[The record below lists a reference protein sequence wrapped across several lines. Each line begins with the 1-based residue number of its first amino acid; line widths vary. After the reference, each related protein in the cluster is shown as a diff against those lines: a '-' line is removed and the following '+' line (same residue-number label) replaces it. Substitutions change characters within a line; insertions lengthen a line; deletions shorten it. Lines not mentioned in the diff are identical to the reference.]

1 MRRLTVAAGVAVLV
15 AGLTGF
21 AGTAPASAENGPGAG
36 GSDGPRVSTAAAEA
50 ARAPAVS
57 LIARLT
63 GDQAARKKDGP
74 AEGAQ
79 DGKAVALI
87 KVKGDRV
94 TFALTWNGIG
104 RPARGH
110 LHQGRAGSDGGV
122 KAELFGTAM
131 PASVNSAAGQTSM
144 SSAAL
149 ARRLR
154 TNPGGFYIDLH
165 SEESPGGTLRGQLRL
180 LEKPVNPL
188 SIIRGGKLRALAD
201 GGQEIPADDPG
212 KAGDPD
218 GHSTTFL
225 HPRPDRVDY
234 SMAWVNIGAP
244 LAGHIHEGVLGENG
258 DVRLPLFVTP
268 VPKNIFAISGSVGT
282 PDAELIARLKGSP
295 TNFYSNVHTREFPD
309 GAVRGQLFR

>member
-21 AGTAPASAENGPGAG
+21 AGTAPASAEDGPGA
-36 GSDGPRVSTAAAEA
+36 RVTTAAAEA

-63 GDQAARKKDGP
+63 GDQGVQKKDGS
-74 AEGAQ
+74 AAGAKE
-79 DGKAVALI
+79 GKAVALI

-104 RPARGH
+104 RPTRGH
-110 LHQGRAGSDGGV
+110 LHQGQAGSNGGV

-131 PASVNSAAGQTSM
+131 PASVNSAAGQTTM

-154 TNPGGFYIDLH
+154 TDPGGFSVDLH
-165 SEESPGGTLRGQLRL
+165 SEEFPGGAVRGRLRL
-180 LEKPVNPL
+180 LAKPVNPL
-188 SIIRGGKLRALAD
+188 TIIRGGKLRALAD
-201 GGQEIPADDPG
+201 GGQEVPAGDPG

-225 HPRPDRVDY
+225 HPRTDRVDY

-258 DVRLPLFVTP
+258 DVRIPLFVSP
-268 VPKNIFAISGSVGT
+268 VPKNVFAISGSVAV
-282 PDAELIARLKGSP
+282 PDAETIARIKGSP
-295 TNFYSNVHTREFPD
+295 TGFYANVHTREFPD
-309 GAVRGQLFR
+309 GAVRGQLFH

>member
-1 MRRLTVAAGVAVLV
+1 MRKLTVAAAAAVLV
-15 AGLTGF
+15 AGLIGF
-21 AGTAPASAENGPGAG
+21 AGTTPASAE
-36 GSDGPRVSTAAAEA
+36 DGPDAGDSRGSGVPPATAEA
-50 ARAPAVS
+50 AQAPAVS
-57 LIARLT
+57 LVARLT
-63 GDQAARKKDGP
+63 GDQDGP
-74 AEGAQ
+74 TEGDK
-79 DGKAVALI
+79 DGKAVALV

-104 RPARGH
+104 RPTSGH
-110 LHQGRAGSDGGV
+110 LHQGRAGRNGGV
-122 KAELFGTAM
+122 KAELFGTPM

-144 SSAAL
+144 SAAL
-149 ARRLR
+149 ARQLR
-154 TNPGGFYIDLH
+154 TDPGGFYVDLH
-165 SEESPGGTLRGQLRL
+165 SEEFPGGAVRGRLRI

-201 GGQEIPADDPG
+201 GGQEIPAGDPG

-225 HPRPDRVDY
+225 HPSEDRVDY

-258 DVRLPLFVTP
+258 DVRLALFVSP
-268 VPKNIFAISGSVGT
+268 VPKNVFAISGSVSV
-282 PDAELIARLKGSP
+282 PDAEVIARLKGSP
-295 TNFYSNVHTREFPD
+295 TGFYSNVHTREFPD

>member
-1 MRRLTVAAGVAVLV
+1 MRRLTVAAAAAVLV

-21 AGTAPASAENGPGAG
+21 AGTTPASAEDGPDAG
-36 GSDGPRVSTAAAEA
+36 GSRGAGVSPATAEA
-50 ARAPAVS
+50 AQAPAVS
-57 LIARLT
+57 LVARLT
-63 GDQAARKKDGP
+63 GDQDGP
-74 AEGAQ
+74 TAGDQ
-79 DGKAVALI
+79 DGKAVALV

-104 RPARGH
+104 RPTRGH
-110 LHQGRAGSDGGV
+110 LHRGRPGSDGGV

-144 SSAAL
+144 SSAVL
-149 ARRLR
+149 ARQLR
-154 TNPGGFYIDLH
+154 TDPGGFYVDLH
-165 SEESPGGTLRGQLRL
+165 SEEFPGGAVRGRLRI

-201 GGQEIPADDPG
+201 GGQEVPGDGPG

-225 HPRPDRVDY
+225 HPRTDRVDY

-258 DVRLPLFVTP
+258 DVRLPLFVSP
-268 VPKNIFAISGSVGT
+268 VPKNVFAISGSVSA
-282 PDAELIARLKGSP
+282 PDAEVIARLKGSP
-295 TNFYSNVHTREFPD
+295 TGFYSNVHTREFPD

>member
-1 MRRLTVAAGVAVLV
+1 MRRLTVTAGVAVLV

-21 AGTAPASAENGPGAG
+21 AGTAPASAEDDPGA
-36 GSDGPRVSTAAAEA
+36 RVSTAAAEA

-63 GDQAARKKDGP
+63 GDQGVQKKDGP
-74 AEGAQ
+74 AE

-104 RPARGH
+104 RPARAH
-110 LHQGRAGSDGGV
+110 LHQGRAGRDGGV

-154 TNPGGFYIDLH
+154 TDPGGFYIDLH
-165 SEESPGGTLRGQLRL
+165 SKKSPGGTVRGQLRL
-180 LEKPVNPL
+180 LDKPVNPL

-201 GGQEIPADDPG
+201 GGQEIPADDAG

-268 VPKNIFAISGSVGT
+268 VPKNVFAISGSVST

-295 TNFYSNVHTREFPD
+295 TSFYSDVHTREFPD
-309 GAVRGQLFR
+309 GAVRGQLFL

>member
-21 AGTAPASAENGPGAG
+21 AGTAPASAEDGPGA
-36 GSDGPRVSTAAAEA
+36 RVSTAAAEA

-63 GDQAARKKDGP
+63 GDQGVQKKKGP
-74 AEGAQ
+74 AVGDK

-104 RPARGH
+104 RPTRGH
-110 LHQGRAGSDGGV
+110 LHQGQAGSDGGV

-131 PASVNSAAGQTSM
+131 PASVNSAAGQTTM

-154 TNPGGFYIDLH
+154 TSPESFYVDLH
-165 SEESPGGTLRGQLRL
+165 SEEFPGGAVRGQLRL
-180 LEKPVNPL
+180 LAKPVNPL

-201 GGQEIPADDPG
+201 GGQEVP
-212 KAGDPD
+212 AGDPD

-244 LAGHIHEGVLGENG
+244 LAGHIHEGVLGERG
-258 DVRLPLFVTP
+258 DVRLPLFVSP
-268 VPKNIFAISGSVGT
+268 IPKNVFAISGSVST
-282 PDAELIARLKGSP
+282 SDTELIARLKGSP
-295 TNFYSNVHTREFPD
+295 TSFYSNVRTGEFPD
-309 GAVRGQLFR
+309 GAVRGQLFL

>member
-15 AGLTGF
+15 AGF
-21 AGTAPASAENGPGAG
+21 AGTAPASAEDGPETGGSGGAG
-36 GSDGPRVSTAAAEA
+36 ISTAAAEA

-57 LIARLT
+57 LVARLA
-63 GDQAARKKDGP
+63 GDQDGP
-74 AEGAQ
+74 TRGDR
-79 DGKAVALI
+79 DGRAVALV

-104 RPARGH
+104 RPTGGH
-110 LHQGRAGSDGGV
+110 LHQDRPGSGGGV

-131 PASVNSAAGQTSM
+131 PASVNSAAGQTSV
-144 SSAAL
+144 SSAVL

-154 TNPGGFYIDLH
+154 TDPGGFFIDLH
-165 SEESPGGTLRGQLRL
+165 SEEFPRGAVRGRLRI

-201 GGQEIPADDPG
+201 GGQEVPADDPG
-212 KAGDPD
+212 TSGDPD

-225 HPRPDRVDY
+225 HPRTDRVDY

-258 DVRLPLFVTP
+258 DVRLPLFVSP
-268 VPKNIFAISGSVGT
+268 VPKNVFAISGSVGV
-282 PDAELIARLKGSP
+282 PDAEVIARLKGSP
-295 TNFYSNVHTREFPD
+295 TGFYSNVHTREFPD
-309 GAVRGQLFR
+309 GAVRGQLFH

>member
-21 AGTAPASAENGPGAG
+21 AGTAPASAEDGPGA
-36 GSDGPRVSTAAAEA
+36 RVSTAAAEA

-57 LIARLT
+57 LIATLT
-63 GDQAARKKDGP
+63 GDQGARKKKGP
-74 AEGAQ
+74 AAGDK

-104 RPARGH
+104 RPTRGH
-110 LHQGRAGSDGGV
+110 LHEGRAGSDGGV
-122 KAELFGTAM
+122 KAELFGTTM

-144 SSAAL
+144 SSASL

-154 TNPGGFYIDLH
+154 TDPGGFYIDLH
-165 SEESPGGTLRGQLRL
+165 SKKFPGGAVRGQLRL
-180 LEKPVNPL
+180 LDKPVNPL
-188 SIIRGGKLRALAD
+188 SIIRGGRLRALAD
-201 GGQEIPADDPG
+201 GGQEVPTGGPG
-212 KAGDPD
+212 TAGDPD

-244 LAGHIHEGVLGENG
+244 LAGQIHEGVLGESG
-258 DVRLPLFVTP
+258 DVRLTLFVSP
-268 VPKNIFAISGSVGT
+268 VPKNVFAISGSVST

-295 TNFYSNVHTREFPD
+295 TSFYSNVYTRGFPD
-309 GAVRGQLFR
+309 GAVRGQLFM

>member
-21 AGTAPASAENGPGAG
+21 AGTAPASAEDGPG
-36 GSDGPRVSTAAAEA
+36 DRISTAAAEA

-57 LIARLT
+57 LIAQLT
-63 GDQAARKKDGP
+63 GDQGTQKKSGP
-74 AEGAQ
+74 AVGDK
-79 DGKAVALI
+79 DGKAVALV
-87 KVKGDRV
+87 KVKGGRV

-104 RPARGH
+104 RPTRGH

-131 PASVNSAAGQTSM
+131 PVSVNSAAGQTTM

-154 TNPGGFYIDLH
+154 TEPGDFYIDLH
-165 SEESPGGTLRGQLRL
+165 SEEFPGGAVRGRLRL

-201 GGQEIPADDPG
+201 GGQETPTGDTG

-244 LAGHIHEGVLGENG
+244 LAGNIHEGVLGEDG
-258 DVRLPLFVTP
+258 DVRLPLFVSP
-268 VPKNIFAISGSVGT
+268 VPKNIFAISGSVSV
-282 PDAELIARLKGSP
+282 PDTELIARLKGSP
-295 TNFYSNVHTREFPD
+295 TGFYSNVPTREFPE
-309 GAVRGQLFR
+309 GAVRGQLFH

>member
-1 MRRLTVAAGVAVLV
+1 MRRLTVAASVAVLV

-21 AGTAPASAENGPGAG
+21 AGVAPASAEDGPGA
-36 GSDGPRVSTAAAEA
+36 RVSTAAAEA

-63 GDQAARKKDGP
+63 GDEGVRKKDGP
-74 AEGAQ
+74 AE

-104 RPARGH
+104 RPARAH
-110 LHQGRAGSDGGV
+110 LHQGRAGRDGGV

-154 TNPGGFYIDLH
+154 TDPGGFYIDLH
-165 SEESPGGTLRGQLRL
+165 SEESPGRGVRGQLRL

-201 GGQEIPADDPG
+201 GGQEIPADDTG

-268 VPKNIFAISGSVGT
+268 VPKNVFAVSGSVST

-295 TNFYSNVHTREFPD
+295 TSFYSNVQTREFPD
-309 GAVRGQLFR
+309 GAVRGQLFL